1 MENRWTSANADDE
14 HSDDLDACV
23 HGSQLLGSDP
33 ALVLHG
39 GGNTSVKQP
48 FHDLTGQEIDALYVK
63 GSGWDLA
70 TIERAGFA
78 PLRHSRLLE
87 LLGLDSLS
95 DMDMM
100 RELSAASLD
109 PAAPAPSVE
118 TLLHALI
125 PHKAVQHSH
134 ADVIVTLTNTTDG
147 EARVRDV
154 YGPDVLIIPY
164 VMPGFDLAKVVSQMW
179 DDDRYSGMVLLNHG
193 LFTFADT
200 TREAYERHVEL
211 ISSAEAWLD
220 EHAPMA
226 APTTE
231 PPPPCSCLRLAE
243 LRRQLSEVAGK
254 PLIAGRHWTPQI
266 ARFVARPDLE
276 SLANRGPLTPD
287 HVLRTKRTVLVGT
300 DIDAYAEAY
309 RGYFDDNAARCEAHL
324 KMLDPAP
331 RVLVDPEIGLLGIGE
346 TAKASAIAAEI
357 YAHTMPVLE
366 RAEDHLGGYVA
377 LPHEDIFDV
386 EYWSLEQAKLAL
398 DGPKAR
404 FTGCAAIVTGAA
416 SGIGRACADALLS
429 QGCAVTGFDSSPAIE
444 CAFEGPNWLGRG
456 VDVTDAEAQQRAIDD
471 AVERF
476 GGVDIVVAAAGIFGP
491 SAPIQ
496 HLDFADWRSVQAVN
510 IDAIAQLL
518 SSTHDLLALSP
529 IGGRV
534 VIIGSKNVPAPGPGA
549 AAYSASKSAVTQ
561 LARVAA
567 IEWAE
572 EGIRV
577 NVVHPD
583 AVFDT
588 GLWDE
593 ETLEARA
600 AQHGLTVEEYKSR
613 NLLGATVSSKAV
625 AAVVAELCSDTF
637 AATTGAQIPIDGG
650 NIRVV

>member
-95 DMDMM
+95 DVDMM

-134 ADVIVTLTNTTDG
+134 ADVIVTLTNTADG

-287 HVLRTKRTVLVGT
+287 HVLRTKRTALVGT

-324 KMLDPAP
+324 KMLDP
-331 RVLVDPEIGLLGIGE
+331 R
-346 TAKASAIAAEI
+346 
-357 YAHTMPVLE
+357 
-366 RAEDHLGGYVA
+366 
-377 LPHEDIFDV
+377 
-386 EYWSLEQAKLAL
+386 
-398 DGPKAR
+398 
-404 FTGCAAIVTGAA
+404 
-416 SGIGRACADALLS
+416 
-429 QGCAVTGFDSSPAIE
+429 
-444 CAFEGPNWLGRG
+444 
-456 VDVTDAEAQQRAIDD
+456 
-471 AVERF
+471 
-476 GGVDIVVAAAGIFGP
+476 
-491 SAPIQ
+491 
-496 HLDFADWRSVQAVN
+496 
-510 IDAIAQLL
+510 
-518 SSTHDLLALSP
+518 
-529 IGGRV
+529 
-534 VIIGSKNVPAPGPGA
+534 APGPGRPRNRP
-549 AAYSASKSAVTQ
+549 SRDWRDRQ
-561 LARVAA
+561 
-567 IEWAE
+567 
-572 EGIRV
+572 GIGHR
-577 NVVHPD
+577 
-583 AVFDT
+583 
-588 GLWDE
+588 G
-593 ETLEARA
+593 
-600 AQHGLTVEEYKSR
+600 
-613 NLLGATVSSKAV
+613 
-625 AAVVAELCSDTF
+625 
-637 AATTGAQIPIDGG
+637 
-650 NIRVV
+650 

>member
-1 MENRWTSANADDE
+1 MENRWAPASADGGHRDE
-14 HSDDLDACV
+14 LDACV
-23 HGSQLLGSDP
+23 YGSQLLGRDP

-39 GGNTSVKQP
+39 GGNTSVKRP
-48 FHDLTGQEIDALYVK
+48 FHDITGQRIDALYVK

-78 PLRHSRLLE
+78 PLRHDRLLE
-87 LLGLDSLS
+87 LLALDSLS

-100 RELSAASLD
+100 RELSAACLN

-134 ADVIVTLTNTTDG
+134 ADAIVTLTNTADG
-147 EARVRDV
+147 ERRVEDV
-154 YGPDVLIIPY
+154 YGTDVLIIPY

-179 DDDRYSGMVLLNHG
+179 DDDRYCGMVLLNHG

-200 TREAYERHVEL
+200 TKEAYERHVAL
-211 ISSAEAWLD
+211 ISRAEAWLD
-220 EHAPMA
+220 EHAPIA
-226 APTTE
+226 APTDE
-231 PPPPCSCLRLAE
+231 PPPPCRCLRLAE

-254 PLIAGRHWTPQI
+254 PLIARRHWTPQI

-276 SLANRGPLTPD
+276 SLADRGPLTPD
-287 HVLRTKRTVLVGT
+287 HVLRTKRTALVGT
-300 DIDAYAEAY
+300 DIKAYTEAY
-309 RGYFDDNAARCEAHL
+309 TGYFSDNAARTGARLE
-324 KMLDPAP
+324 MLDPAP
-331 RVLVDPEIGLLGIGE
+331 RILLDPEIGLLGIGE
-346 TAKASAIAAEI
+346 TAKAAAIATEI

-377 LPHEDIFDV
+377 LLPEDVFDV

-398 DGPKAR
+398 GGPKAR
-404 FTGCAAIVTGAA
+404 FTGCTAIVTGAA
-416 SGIGRACADALLS
+416 SGIGRACAEALLS
-429 QGCAVTGFDSSPAIE
+429 QGCAVTGFDSSPAVE
-444 CAFEGPNWLGRG
+444 GAFDGPNWLGRE
-456 VDVTDAEAQQRAIDD
+456 VDVTDADAQQRAIDD

-491 SAPIQ
+491 SAPIR
-496 HLDFADWRSVQAVN
+496 HLDFADWQSVQAVN
-510 IDAIAQLL
+510 ADAIALLL
-518 SSTHDLLALSP
+518 SSTHNLLALSP

-534 VIIGSKNVPAPGPGA
+534 VIIGSKNVHAPGPGA

-572 EGIRV
+572 DAIRV

-588 GLWDE
+588 GFWDDA
-593 ETLEARA
+593 TLEARA
-600 AQHGLTVEEYKSR
+600 AQHGLSVAEYKSR
-613 NLLGATVSSKAV
+613 NLLNTTVSSEAV

-637 AATTGAQIPIDGG
+637 AATTGAQVPIDGG